1 MNSMERI
8 ERLYHHPLYQQEFH
22 LLQEAEQE
30 RVFCRHTLEHFLDVA
45 RIAYI
50 LSMELGVEIPGDWI
64 YGAALLH
71 DLGRYRQITEGI
83 PHEEASVKLA
93 GRILPECGFADSEI
107 REICAAIAGHRKQAA
122 DAPQGKMEF
131 SDLLYR
137 ADKLSR
143 NCFACPVSVQC
154 NWSEE
159 KKNHEITR

>member
-22 LLQEAEQE
+22 LLQKAEQE
-30 RVFCRHTLEHFLDVA
+30 RVFCCHTLEHFLDVA

-50 LSMELGVEIPGDWI
+50 LSMELGIEIPGDWI

-83 PHEEASVKLA
+83 PHEEASVMLA
-93 GRILPECGFADSEI
+93 GQILPECGFAEAEI
-107 REICAAIAGHRKQAA
+107 REICTAIAGHRKQAA
-122 DAPQGKMEF
+122 DAQGKMEF